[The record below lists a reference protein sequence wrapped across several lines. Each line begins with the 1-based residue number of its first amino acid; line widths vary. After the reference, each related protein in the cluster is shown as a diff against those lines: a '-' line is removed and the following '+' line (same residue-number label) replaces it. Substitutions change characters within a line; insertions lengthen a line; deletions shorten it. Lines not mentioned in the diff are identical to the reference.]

1 MMKRKNRSSW
11 ARTAIIYHIYPLSFK
26 DSNSDGK
33 GDLKGILEKLDY
45 LNDGTEKS
53 LGVNAIWLSPVYCS
67 PMADFGYDVS
77 DYYEIDPVFGDL
89 EIFEELVREVHGRGM
104 KILMDFIPNHTSAQH
119 PWFLES
125 RVSRDNPKRN
135 WYIWQNPKP
144 NGAPPNNWLS
154 CFGRSAW
161 TYDEKTQQYYLHSF
175 FPEQPDL
182 NWRNL
187 QVQKEMRKVLQFW
200 LARGV
205 DGFRVDAISH
215 IMIDEQLRDDP
226 PNPNYVPGA
235 INPYE
240 SLLHIYS
247 KERPEL
253 QEVLN
258 TLCEVLDQKEDR
270 FMVSEAYVDIPGLM
284 ALHQACK
291 NGLHAPMNLNFIEMP
306 WNAQVYRRFIDDFEK
321 SLSPDDIPVH
331 VLGNHDRSR
340 IATRLGQQKA
350 RLAAL
355 LIFTLQGIPLVYYG
369 EEIGME
375 DEEIPEEKIQD
386 PLDKRIPG
394 FKLGRDPAR
403 TPMQWSAHKYAGFSD
418 ALPWLPIGRNYKTHN
433 VEDERKDSSS
443 MFNLYRNLIHYRKKS
458 PILLYGSY
466 ESIDPGN
473 NEIVAFLRKFDR
485 EQILV
490 ALNFSQEE
498 QPLSL
503 HFSQARVIYS
513 TCFDREPGEMVTLGK
528 FRLKPYEGV
537 MYRYYRRI

>member
-215 IMIDEQLRDDP
+215 IMKDEQLRDDP